1 MIMGVFYS
9 TIFEGLRKSVGNLT
23 MYTDG
28 ERQIVRKKTALRKD
42 KQTEAQLRQR
52 DRMRVVS
59 DAWPYFSHHGEACF
73 CTASGRTAWNRFVR
87 ANIMGD
93 VAGNGLW
100 RTEDWLGV
108 LVAAGPLAVPVM
120 EAEIDGKR
128 REVTFRWRRQ
138 ADRPG
143 CLGTDRLF
151 GVIAYLDRWGS
162 AVVELGTRGC
172 DGEVTVAFE
181 KGAPGRHVAVYG
193 FAKNAAGTKT
203 SDSVGLKAFEM

>member
-1 MIMGVFYS
+1 MGVLYS

-52 DRMRVVS
+52 DRMRVVG

-128 REVTFRWRRQ
+128 REVTFR
-138 ADRPG
+138 
-143 CLGTDRLF
+143 
-151 GVIAYLDRWGS
+151 AYGS
-162 AVVELGTRGC
+162 AWMRTMSQVPKPRAHISRTARVMMPRPQ
-172 DGEVTVAFE
+172 
-181 KGAPGRHVAVYG
+181 KGSA
-193 FAKNAAGTKT
+193 
-203 SDSVGLKAFEM
+203 SQ